1 METPLARLP
10 DEVEQMI
17 RNYGDMLFRTCLV
30 MLQNEPDAEDAVQ
43 ETVLKYMLKSP
54 AFDSPEHERA
64 WLLKVAANQCR
75 DMLRFRSRHPQI
87 TLEQLGEYLTDP
99 ENCGILDALMTIP
112 EKYRIV
118 MLLYY
123 VEGYPTADIA
133 QMIGKSASAVK
144 MRLQKGRK
152 LLEDAYRKVDG

>member
-1 METPLARLP
+1 MA
-10 DEVEQMI
+10 
-17 RNYGDMLFRTCLV
+17 
-30 MLQNEPDAEDAVQ
+30 AEGRRQSMPGID
-43 ETVLKYMLKSP
+43 TY
-54 AFDSPEHERA
+54 
-64 WLLKVAANQCR
+64 
-75 DMLRFRSRHPQI
+75 FRSRHPQI